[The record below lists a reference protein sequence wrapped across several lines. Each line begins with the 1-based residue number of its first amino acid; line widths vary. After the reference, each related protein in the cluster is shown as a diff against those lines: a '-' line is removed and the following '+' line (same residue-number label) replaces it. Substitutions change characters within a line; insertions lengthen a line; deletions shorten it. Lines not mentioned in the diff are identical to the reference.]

1 MLRII
6 NAEIRRELDKAQTG
20 RRSQMSARSCR
31 ERLIITALTCMM
43 PLAGCKSPCAYPLSG
58 QSCAPE
64 DPVRE
69 LRAREII
76 LPCP

>member
-1 MLRII
+1 
-6 NAEIRRELDKAQTG
+6 
-20 RRSQMSARSCR
+20 MSARSCR
-31 ERLIITALTCMM
+31 KRLIITTLTCMV
-43 PLAGCKSPCAYPLSG
+43 PLAGCKSPCAYPLSSQPG
-58 QSCAPE
+58 APE